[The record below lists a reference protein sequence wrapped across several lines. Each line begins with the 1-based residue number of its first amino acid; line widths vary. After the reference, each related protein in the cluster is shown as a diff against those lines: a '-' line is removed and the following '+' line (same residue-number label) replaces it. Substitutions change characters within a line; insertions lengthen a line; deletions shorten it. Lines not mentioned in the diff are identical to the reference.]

1 MIGSVQFKPASDQS
15 LLVYF
20 AAKITLKAHQR
31 VRKLLHLLEAEPIA
45 GVRNL
50 HPAYCSL
57 LVDFDALQLGH
68 AELAGILRDYLRR
81 AETLDWREPRELE
94 IPTCYGGEFGPD
106 LDVLARLHRMTP
118 AEVVKL
124 HSSVRY
130 VVYFLGF
137 VPGFAY
143 LGGLPEQ
150 LATPRLPNP
159 RRSTPAGSVGIAGK
173 QTGVY
178 PFATPGGWR
187 VIGRTPLTMFDLSRE
202 GMSLLAVGDHVRF
215 LPISVDRFR
224 AIESR

>member
-1 MIGSVQFKPASDQS
+1 
-15 LLVYF
+15 
-20 AAKITLKAHQR
+20 
-31 VRKLLHLLEAEPIA
+31 
-45 GVRNL
+45 
-50 HPAYCSL
+50 
-57 LVDFDALQLGH
+57 
-68 AELAGILRDYLRR
+68 
-81 AETLDWREPRELE
+81 
-94 IPTCYGGEFGPD
+94 
-106 LDVLARLHRMTP
+106 MTP

-143 LGGLPEQ
+143 LGGLPEE

-159 RRSTPAGSVGIAGK
+159 RRSTPAGSVGIAGR

-224 AIESR
+224 AIESA